1 VAVKIRLLRLGRKKK
16 PFYRIV
22 AIDSRSRRDGRY
34 LDKLGYYDP
43 LTKPA
48 TVQLEKEKI
57 AKWLDQG
64 AVPTETVF
72 NLLQKAGIALE
83 YHLIRNKVS
92 EQTRNI
98 EIQKWEMAKKMHAPQ
113 VPKESIEKSGTAEPI
128 VPESTP
134 AEPGEPSQPN
144 SDNSD

>member
-1 VAVKIRLLRLGRKKK
+1 MAVKIRLLRLGRKKK

-134 AEPGEPSQPN
+134 DEPGEPSQPN

>member
-134 AEPGEPSQPN
+134 DEPGEPSQPN

>member
-57 AKWLDQG
+57 VKWLDQG

-83 YHLIRNKVS
+83 YHLFRNKVS

-98 EIQKWEMAKKMHAPQ
+98 EMQKWEMAKKVHTPQ
-113 VPKESIEKSGTAEPI
+113 GPKEPIEKSGTAEPV

-134 AEPGEPSQPN
+134 DAPGEMSQPN

>member
-1 VAVKIRLLRLGRKKK
+1 MAVKIRLLRLGRKKK

-83 YHLIRNKVS
+83 DHLIRNKVS

-134 AEPGEPSQPN
+134 DEPGEPSQPN